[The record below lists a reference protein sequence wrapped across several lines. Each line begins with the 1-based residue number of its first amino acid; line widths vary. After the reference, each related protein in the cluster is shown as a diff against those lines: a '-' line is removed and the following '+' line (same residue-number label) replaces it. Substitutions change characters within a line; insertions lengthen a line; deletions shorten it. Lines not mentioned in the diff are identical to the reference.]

1 MLLLLYHL
9 DAMWARVWLRSSIWG
24 FSTNNDCTWSHD
36 RDYNQSTTVK
46 SIHNPSSIVWSS
58 CSSSFKR
65 WRVCFYLL
73 LVHSYP
79 CIPIFLESFR
89 SATRNEK
96 ERVIENKGNEQF
108 IRQFHL
114 YKIGTKVPRTNKKR
128 SLAILNN
135 EFQIISSYNRLRI
148 AIIRLVSSGFCRTKN
163 TVLKS
168 IFKDARSK

>member
-1 MLLLLYHL
+1 MFLSVTGSFISLHS
-9 DAMWARVWLRSSIWG
+9 DILRI
-24 FSTNNDCTWSHD
+24 FSLCHKE
-36 RDYNQSTTVK
+36 Q
-46 SIHNPSSIVWSS
+46 
-58 CSSSFKR
+58 
-65 WRVCFYLL
+65 
-73 LVHSYP
+73 
-79 CIPIFLESFR
+79 
-89 SATRNEK
+89 K

-114 YKIGTKVPRTNKKR
+114 YKIGTKVPGTNKKR